1 MRRYKLIGAA
11 LCAGVLALCGGRA
24 DAKEFSARLDGFQE
38 LGSLPSVTFNPA
50 TGLVSAAAS
59 PTGAILSD
67 GRGTLHLNLNEKAG
81 TATWTLTYTDVGKTA
96 PKTGTVTQA
105 HIHFGKSRDSGGIM
119 VFFCTNLA
127 PPVGPPAPQACPVN
141 SGTVSGT
148 FTKSDVIAISGQNVN
163 ALDFDALADA
173 LTSNTA
179 YANIHTTALP
189 AGEIRGQIHRGDLDE
204 KHDDHDNDHHDD
216 DHHGHK

>member
-11 LCAGVLALCGGRA
+11 LCAGVLAVWGGRA
-24 DAKEFSARLDGFQE
+24 DAEEFSARLDGFQE
-38 LGSLPSVTFNPA
+38 LGSLPSVVVDPT
-50 TGLVSAAAS
+50 THTVTSSAS

-67 GRGTLHLNLNEKAG
+67 GTGTLQLNLDKNSK
-81 TATWTLTYTDVGKTA
+81 TATFTLTYNNVGSTQ

-105 HIHFGKSRDSGGIM
+105 HIHFGKNHVSGGIL

-127 PPVGPPAPQACPVN
+127 PPPAPAPTPPACPLN
-141 SGTVSGT
+141 TGTVTGT
-148 FTKSDVIAISGQNVN
+148 LVPASVLAIAGQNVV
-163 ALDFDALADA
+163 AGDFDALADA

-189 AGEIRGQIHRGDLDE
+189 AGEIRGQVHKGERDE
-204 KHDDHDNDHHDD
+204 DEDNHH
-216 DHHGHK
+216 HH